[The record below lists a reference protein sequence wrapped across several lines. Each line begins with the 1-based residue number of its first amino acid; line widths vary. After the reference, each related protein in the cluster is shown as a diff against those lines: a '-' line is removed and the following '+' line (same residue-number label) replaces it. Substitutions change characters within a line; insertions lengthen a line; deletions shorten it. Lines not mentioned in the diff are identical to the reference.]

1 MPQLANI
8 GDAQADALACA
19 HILAQK
25 KLFYKNTFFLAGDD
39 LLFGRILAALNGK
52 PVFGNSGFAPV
63 LLLHYSEQVGLTEFR
78 AGSFWTLGV
87 SLHRER
93 IQRLTNVPNMG
104 DIKAVYA
111 MQYAQEVAHANGTR
125 SGEYASF
132 ACTRQA
138 GAEEVTLFQDVG
150 SEYFVCLPFSK

>member
-8 GDAQADALACA
+8 GDAQAAELACA

-25 KLFYKNTFFLAGDD
+25 ELFYKNMFFHEGDD
-39 LLFGRILAALNGK
+39 LLCGRLLAALGSK
-52 PVFGNSGFAPV
+52 PVFGNSGIAPV
-63 LLLHYSEQVGLTEFR
+63 LLLHYSEQAGLTEFR
-78 AGSFWTLGV
+78 AGSYWTLGV
-87 SLHRER
+87 SLDRGR
-93 IQRLTNVPNMG
+93 IQRLTNVPNMS

-111 MQYAQEVAHANGTR
+111 MRYAQEVAHADGTR

-132 ACTRQA
+132 AFTRQA

-150 SEYFVCLPFSK
+150 SEYFVCLPLSN